1 MYNFLLEI
9 EQGEDDADV
18 QQGENMSTMVEE
30 WQSGRFVTAR
40 EYYCYL
46 MQVREG
52 LFNIMLFG
60 GWLFQQW
67 VVDMYVKIE
76 SMRLDW
82 YSNPDNQKLIRAEL
96 YQVSYAMFYYLQYNM
111 TQQFKTKKTY
121 MLYIFYFYVG
131 FGWCNFCWRD
141 KGFRGWQESSAT
153 PQFPRWRS
161 WHDAKIS

>member
-9 EQGEDDADV
+9 EQGEDDTDV

-30 WQSGRFVTAR
+30 RQSRRFVTGR

-52 LFNIMLFG
+52 LFNILLFG
-60 GWLFQQW
+60 GRLFQQW

-82 YSNPDNQKLIRAEL
+82 YSNPDNQKLMRAKL

-111 TQQFKTKKTY
+111 TQQFKTKKNIHA
-121 MLYIFYFYVG
+121 LYFLFLCRV
-131 FGWCNFCWRD
+131 WLM
-141 KGFRGWQESSAT
+141 
-153 PQFPRWRS
+153 
-161 WHDAKIS
+161 

>member
-1 MYNFLLEI
+1 LLEI
-9 EQGEDDADV
+9 EQGEDDTDV

-30 WQSGRFVTAR
+30 RQSGRFVTAR

-52 LFNIMLFG
+52 LFNILLFG
-60 GWLFQQW
+60 GRLFQQW
-67 VVDMYVKIE
+67 VVDMYIKIE

-131 FGWCNFCWRD
+131 FG
-141 KGFRGWQESSAT
+141 
-153 PQFPRWRS
+153 
-161 WHDAKIS
+161 

>member
-1 MYNFLLEI
+1 LLEI
-9 EQGEDDADV
+9 EQGEDDTDV

-30 WQSGRFVTAR
+30 RQSGRFMTIR

-52 LFNIMLFG
+52 LFNILLFG
-60 GWLFQQW
+60 GRLFQQW

-111 TQQFKTKKTY
+111 TQQFKTKKTC
-121 MLYIFYFYVG
+121 MLYIFYFLCRV
-131 FGWCNFCWRD
+131 WLM
-141 KGFRGWQESSAT
+141 
-153 PQFPRWRS
+153 
-161 WHDAKIS
+161 

>member
-1 MYNFLLEI
+1 
-9 EQGEDDADV
+9 
-18 QQGENMSTMVEE
+18 
-30 WQSGRFVTAR
+30 VTAR

-52 LFNIMLFG
+52 LFNILLFG
-60 GWLFQQW
+60 GRLFQQW

-111 TQQFKTKKTY
+111 TQQFKTKKIIHA
-121 MLYIFYFYVG
+121 LYFLF
-131 FGWCNFCWRD
+131 
-141 KGFRGWQESSAT
+141 FRRVWLM
-153 PQFPRWRS
+153 
-161 WHDAKIS
+161 